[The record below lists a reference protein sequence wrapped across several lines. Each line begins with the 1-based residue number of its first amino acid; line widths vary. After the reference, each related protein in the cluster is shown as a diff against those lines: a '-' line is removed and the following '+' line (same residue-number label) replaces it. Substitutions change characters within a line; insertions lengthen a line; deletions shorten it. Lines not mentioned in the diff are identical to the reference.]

1 MTTFADIAAAVSAA
15 SRVVVIGLPAS
26 GKTTLANRL
35 AETGMGHE
43 VVHTD
48 EEYPY
53 AEGVSAQAY
62 EDLLFA
68 ADMDCDVI
76 VEGVLGYRVLRKC
89 AENGGT
95 WLPDLIIEV
104 RCSEETR
111 AARYAEERPGKQYRS
126 VAAFCKGLE
135 VYWKTWAES
144 EYSKNVRHMVFVTD

>member
-1 MTTFADIAAAVSAA
+1 MTTFTDIVTAVSAA
-15 SRVVVIGLPAS
+15 SRVVIIGLPAS

-35 AETGMGHE
+35 AEAGMSHE

-62 EDLLFA
+62 DDLLLA
-68 ADMDCDVI
+68 ADMDFDVI
-76 VEGVLGYRVLRKC
+76 VEGVLGYRILRKC
-89 AENGGT
+89 AESGGT

-126 VAAFCKGLE
+126 VAAFCNGLSG
-135 VYWKTWAES
+135 YWKVWAES
-144 EYSKNVRHMVFVTD
+144 DYSENVRHMVFVTD